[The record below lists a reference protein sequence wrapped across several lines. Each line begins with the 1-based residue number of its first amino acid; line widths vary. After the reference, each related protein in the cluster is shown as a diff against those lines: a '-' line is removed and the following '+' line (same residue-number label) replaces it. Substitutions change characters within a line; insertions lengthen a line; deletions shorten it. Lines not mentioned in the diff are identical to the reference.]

1 MENNSY
7 VNYCFYY
14 VNFYTKYEELL
25 YNNIMIELNNKE
37 FVDDFGDYLKIDKNF
52 SKNTVESYI
61 RDIRFFLEFLNK
73 DIEDITKK
81 DIDKYIL
88 HVLPKYNESSVNRII
103 ASIKSFFKYLSI
115 YKGFINVAE
124 DVSSLKRKKVLPK
137 YLSIEEVDKLLDIK
151 LETPFDYRN
160 KTILEVLYATGLRAT
175 ELINLDIMNIDLDNM
190 VINVFGKGS
199 KERIVPLSKIAVN
212 YLDLYLNRYRSLLFV
227 KNQKP
232 TDAVF
237 LNNHG
242 KRMTRQ
248 GLYKMIGDIALKQG
262 IDKEITPHVLRHSF
276 ATHLIE
282 CGADIR
288 SVQELLGHENIV
300 TTEIYTHLANNF
312 IKKNYNEY
320 FNRSKKV

>member
-1 MENNSY
+1 MED
-7 VNYCFYY
+7 
-14 VNFYTKYEELL
+14 
-25 YNNIMIELNNKE
+25 IERNE
-37 FVDDFGDYLKIDKNF
+37 FVEDFENYLRVDKNF
-52 SKNTVESYI
+52 SNNTIESYM
-61 RDIRFFLEFLNK
+61 RDIRFFLDYTKLNLS
-73 DIEDITKK
+73 DITKK

-88 HVLPKYNESSVNRII
+88 HVLPEYNESSVNRII

-115 YKGFINVAE
+115 YRGFINVAE
-124 DVSSLKRKKVLPK
+124 DVESLKRKKALPK
-137 YLSIEEVDKLLDIK
+137 YLSISEVDKLLDIK

-160 KTILEVLYATGLRAT
+160 KTMLEVLYATGLRAS
-175 ELINLDIMNIDLDNM
+175 ELINLDIMNIDLNNM
-190 VINVFGKGS
+190 IINVYGKGS
-199 KERIVPLSKIAVN
+199 KERIVPLSKLAVN
-212 YLDLYLNRYRSLLFV
+212 YLDLYLNKYRNLLFV

-248 GLYKMIGDIALKQG
+248 GLYKMIGNIAKMQG

-276 ATHLIE
+276 ATHMIE

-300 TTEIYTHLANNF
+300 TTEVYTHLANNF
-312 IKKNYNEY
+312 IKNNYNEY
-320 FNRSKKV
+320 FNRSTKE

>member
-1 MENNSY
+1 MED
-7 VNYCFYY
+7 
-14 VNFYTKYEELL
+14 
-25 YNNIMIELNNKE
+25 IERNE
-37 FVDDFGDYLKIDKNF
+37 FVEDFENYLRVDKNF
-52 SKNTVESYI
+52 SNNTIESYM
-61 RDIRFFLEFLNK
+61 RDIRFFLDYTKLK
-73 DIEDITKK
+73 LSDITKK

-88 HVLPKYNESSVNRII
+88 HVLPEYNESSVNRII

-115 YKGFINVAE
+115 YRGFINVAE
-124 DVSSLKRKKVLPK
+124 DVESLKRKKSLPK
-137 YLSIEEVDKLLDIK
+137 YLSISEVDKLLDIK

-160 KTILEVLYATGLRAT
+160 KTMLEVLYATGLRAS
-175 ELINLDIMNIDLDNM
+175 EIINLDIMNIDLNNM
-190 VINVFGKGS
+190 VINVYGKGS
-199 KERIVPLSKIAVN
+199 KERIVPLSKLAVN
-212 YLDLYLNRYRSLLFV
+212 YLDLYLNKYRNLLFV

-248 GLYKMIGDIALKQG
+248 GLYKMIGNIAKMQG

-276 ATHLIE
+276 ATHMIE

-300 TTEIYTHLANNF
+300 TTEVYTHLANNF
-312 IKKNYNEY
+312 IKNNYNEY
-320 FNRSKKV
+320 FNRSTKE